1 MRIFPVLL
9 RLLLCL
15 ALVASGVAGAR
26 AQARMQVES
35 HAMTA
40 MTAMADLP
48 DCHDAA
54 PPEPLPASHHDC
66 CDAGPCAC
74 PVPAMPVFTG
84 LRLAAASPDAV
95 QAWSDSTP
103 RHRAPRLGD
112 PLRPPIG

>member
-9 RLLLCL
+9 RLVLCL

-26 AQARMQVES
+26 AQARMQLES

-40 MTAMADLP
+40 MADMP
-48 DCHDAA
+48 DCHDVA
-54 PPEPLPASHHDC
+54 PAEPLPASHDDC

-74 PVPAMPVFTG
+74 PVPAVPVFTC
-84 LRLAAASPDAV
+84 LRLTAASPDAM
-95 QAWSDSTP
+95 QASMDLTP

>member
-1 MRIFPVLL
+1 MRTFPVLL

-15 ALVASGVAGAR
+15 ALVACGVAGAR
-26 AQARMQVES
+26 AQARMQLES

-40 MTAMADLP
+40 MADMP
-48 DCHDAA
+48 DRHAA
-54 PPEPLPASHHDC
+54 DPAAPLPASHEDC

-74 PVPAMPVFTG
+74 PVPAVPVFTG
-84 LRLAAASPDAV
+84 LRLAAALPDAV
-95 QAWSDSTP
+95 QASMDLTP